1 MPAKV
6 QRRRFTAH
14 YRLRIVK
21 QADACKKPGELGPL
35 LRGEGL
41 YSSHL
46 TNWRREEGAFASR
59 RARKRGPTPQPNRF
73 ARETARSRERPA
85 PAEVAAGRHDHHAP
99 KKVAEVLGIP
109 PKERPP
115 AQPPEPHF
123 GAGAVLGGVGYTV

>member
-1 MPAKV
+1 MD
-6 QRRRFTAH
+6 RRRKVELFEEIRREC
-14 YRLRIVK
+14 RLARCC
-21 QADACKKPGELGPL
+21 AA
-35 LRGEGL
+35 RT

-73 ARETARSRERPA
+73 ALETARSRERLS
-85 PAEVAAGRHDHHAP
+85 PAEVAAGRHGHHAP

-115 AQPPEPHF
+115 AQP
-123 GAGAVLGGVGYTV
+123 